1 MATNTDESTANPATH
16 SRLPD
21 RFYGRSGAVYRGTLA
36 GTLVGLAYLVVLAVY
51 LATTAV
57 EVIDPSRAGYPL
69 VWFSVGA
76 AALAATTAV
85 GGRSGNGA
93 AAGER
98 SGNAAAVKRRDG
110 NGTTVGDTPS
120 WAVGIAVGY
129 VLLLAGVSG
138 LVSFGATGVG
148 ASVTGA
154 LPGWG
159 PIVLADL
166 GVLAV
171 AIVPFQAVGYVVL
184 GVLLAGALTVRSGSL
199 AAGLVG
205 LFSCAGCLLP
215 VVAAVG
221 SAVGVPLFEGVGS
234 IRLSTVAFVTA
245 ALLLAAV
252 VVRGGGSCRR

>member
-1 MATNTDESTANPATH
+1 MATNTDDDAANTATPP
-16 SRLPD
+16 RLPD
-21 RFYGRSGAVYRGTLA
+21 RFYGRSGAVYRGSLA
-36 GTLVGLAYLVVLAVY
+36 GTLVALAYLVVLAVY
-51 LATTAV
+51 LATTSV
-57 EVIDPSRAGYPL
+57 DVIDPSRAGYPL

-76 AALAATTAV
+76 AALAAATAA
-85 GGRSGNGA
+85 GGRGGNTGA
-93 AAGER
+93 
-98 SGNAAAVKRRDG
+98 V
-110 NGTTVGDTPS
+110 VDTPR
-120 WAVGIAVGY
+120 WAVGVAIGY
-129 VLLLAGVSG
+129 VFLLAGVSG
-138 LVSFGATGVG
+138 LVSFGTTGVG
-148 ASVTGA
+148 VSVTGA

-184 GVLLAGALTVRSGSL
+184 GVLLAGALAVRSGSL
-199 AAGLVG
+199 AAGFVG

-221 SAVGVPLFEGVGS
+221 SAVGIPLFEGVGS

-245 ALLLAAV
+245 TLLLAAV